1 MDSCEEGGMAC
12 VKMTLFLKT
21 NCNPNQM
28 EGICFSDSHLKWA
41 GKRWRMS
48 IDTVFNLFVLP
59 EDSADCR
66 AGTWQEKQWSWWSI
80 SSKDLLFALLS
91 PTIIVPHFGW
101 SILAKLWERLPSQNQ
116 SFPHYFPHYYN
127 YGRPSDVSQLIR
139 IIVFKHICCLCFF
152 TTKATSQLYP

>member
-1 MDSCEEGGMAC
+1 MAHGILHPPQC
-12 VKMTLFLKT
+12 PTWPFFFSHPTNNEWIHVRAWWRVSKWHYSSKQIVTPVKWKEYASLIHT
-21 NCNPNQM
+21 
-28 EGICFSDSHLKWA
+28 KWT

-48 IDTVFNLFVLP
+48 IDTVLNLLLLP

-66 AGTWQEKQWSWWSI
+66 ASTWQEKQWSWWSI

-116 SFPHYFPHYYN
+116 SFPHY
-127 YGRPSDVSQLIR
+127 LIIMGDHR
-139 IIVFKHICCLCFF
+139 MSCN
-152 TTKATSQLYP
+152 